1 MRILYG
7 IQGTGNGHITRAIEI
22 IPQLHQQGIVD
33 VLVSGYQSE
42 IPLPFPV
49 KYKMNGMSFIFGK
62 QGGVDIWK
70 TYQQLN
76 SLKFLKEINQLDV
89 KKYDMIISDFEPI
102 TSWAAIKAKKPT
114 IGLSNQ
120 VATLHPLAPKP
131 KHIDVIGKLVL
142 QNYAPTTYNYGLHFK
157 ALDNNVF
164 TPIIR
169 SQIRNANVTTDNH
182 YTVYLPAYDDDK
194 ILKHLLKFKQVPWQ
208 VFSKHSKKKYRV
220 KHITVRPIETESF
233 LKSVTS
239 CKGVICNAGFGTT
252 SEALFLQKKL
262 MVVPMKTQY
271 EQHCNAAM
279 LKTMGVPILK
289 KLNADYYDKIEDF
302 LENQSIVDANYP
314 DNAQQIVHRIF
325 DNHAGNTINEIQ
337 FESTHYSLFQ

>member
-1 MRILYG
+1 MKILYG
-7 IQGTGNGHITRAIEI
+7 VQGTGNGHITRAMEI
-22 IPQLHQQGIVD
+22 IPHLQKQGIVD
-33 VLVSGYQSE
+33 ILVSGCQSDIE
-42 IPLPFPV
+42 LPFRV

-70 TYQQLN
+70 TFQKLN
-76 SLKFLKEINQLDV
+76 SRQFLKEINQLDV
-89 KKYDMIISDFEPI
+89 SKYDMIISDFEPI
-102 TSWAAIKAKKPT
+102 TSWAAIRAKKAT

-131 KHIDVIGKLVL
+131 KHTDMIGKLVL
-142 QNYAPTTYNYGLHFK
+142 ENYAPTTYHYGLHFK
-157 ALDNNVF
+157 AIDHHIF

-169 SQIRNANVTTDNH
+169 NEIRNAVQKKEEH

-194 ILKHLLKFKQVPWQ
+194 ILKHLLKFKNVPWQ
-208 VFSKHSKKKYRV
+208 VFSKHSKKKYRI
-220 KHITVRPIETESF
+220 KHISVRPIESESF
-233 LKSVTS
+233 LKSITT
-239 CKGVICNAGFGTT
+239 CQGVICNAGFGTT

-289 KLNADYYDKIEDF
+289 KLNTDYYDKVESF
-302 LENQSIVDANYP
+302 LEEKNIVKVDYL
-314 DNAQQIVHRIF
+314 DNAETIVHRIF
-325 DNHAGNTINEIQ
+325 DNHANNTIQDIQ

>member
-1 MRILYG
+1 MKILYG

-22 IPQLHQQGIVD
+22 IPQLQQLGNVD
-33 VLVSGYQSE
+33 VLISGYQSE
-42 IPLPFPV
+42 IPLPFPI

-70 TYQQLN
+70 TYQKLN

-89 KKYDMIISDFEPI
+89 NKYDLVISDFEPI
-102 TSWAAIKAKKPT
+102 TSWACIKAKKT
-114 IGLSNQ
+114 SIGLSNQ

-131 KHIDVIGKLVL
+131 KHIDLIGKLVL
-142 QNYAPTTYNYGLHFK
+142 QNYAPTNYNYGIHFK
-157 ALDNNVF
+157 ALDQNVF

-169 SQIRNANVTTDNH
+169 SEIRNADVKTESH
-182 YTVYLPAYDDDK
+182 YTVYLPAYDDEK
-194 ILKHLLKFKQVPWQ
+194 IIKHLLKFKQVPWQ
-208 VFSKHSKKKYRV
+208 VFSKQSKKKYSI

-233 LKSVTS
+233 LKSLTT

-262 MVVPMKTQY
+262 MVVPMKMQY

-279 LKTMGVPILK
+279 LKSMGVPILK
-289 KLNADYYDKIEDF
+289 KLNTDYYDKINDF
-302 LENQSIVDANYP
+302 LEDDTIIQVDYP
-314 DNAQQIVHRIF
+314 DNAQQIVRRIF
-325 DNHAGNTINEIQ
+325 DNHANNNIKDIH
-337 FESTHYSLFQ
+337 FESTHYSMFQ